1 MLITQRIQCTVEL
14 VYDTINKGFLAQ
26 CITRNEDVPS
36 EWSND
41 AGKHMTPEQV
51 IEEAGSLPMTTIK
64 LVQSPDRLVV
74 IDLVNNDF
82 EEYYTQIHDGSKKFN
97 TIEFIKAIMPIFR
110 ESDLGL
116 REAKD
121 FADRKLVQVPYSV
134 VTKLQEQHPK
144 LIFRVVG

>member
-1 MLITQRIQCTVEL
+1 MLITQKIQCTVEM
-14 VYDTINKGFLAQ
+14 VYDTINKGFLSQ
-26 CITRNEDVPS
+26 TITRNEEISS
-36 EWSND
+36 EWKND

-51 IEEAGSLPMTTIK
+51 IEECGSLPSSRIQ
-64 LVQSPDRLVV
+64 LVQNPDRLVI

-97 TIEFIKAIMPIFR
+97 PIEFIKAIMPIFR

-121 FADRKLVQVPYSV
+121 FNDRKLVQVPYTV
-134 VTKLQEQHPK
+134 VKKLQEQHPK
-144 LIFRVVG
+144 LIFRVIG